1 MKLPRSSALALGHGV
16 NDLFSNSLS
25 GLLPLIT
32 SLFGLSYLLAGVI
45 AMVLNVTSSV
55 MQPVFGHW
63 FDRTQVSWLLETGL
77 ALNCVGMSLLGFS
90 SSYVLVLFFVGTAG
104 LGSACFHPPAFSAVV
119 KSSSSSRG
127 KDMGIFLSAGN
138 TGFFLGPFVA
148 GALGTALGLHGMVML
163 LPLGLLVVV
172 ILFRTNV
179 RSKESEPAAVQ
190 HHYPANK
197 RLLSIL
203 ASITALSSIT
213 VQSIVTFLPLY
224 FVARGES
231 LLIATLI
238 ASIWLGVGVLGQL
251 GGGYFSDRVGRR
263 PIIVTSLLLGA
274 VLFYGFLLTTGFISL
289 ILLALSGAALYASWS
304 VIVVM
309 SSEAAPSN
317 VGAVSGLM
325 LGFYIG
331 IGGVAALGFGAV
343 ADILGLSAAFSI
355 FTGFALAAGFLAL
368 FLPRTNP
375 KDSGFLRLHDQI
387 GVQHS
392 SERHDNVGNAH

>member
-1 MKLPRSSALALGHGV
+1 VITALKFSHSSLLGLGHGV

-32 SLFGLSYLLAGVI
+32 IRFGLSYLLAGVV

-55 MQPVFGHW
+55 MQPLFGHW
-63 FDRTQVSWLLETGL
+63 FDRTRVSWLLEAGL

-90 SSYVLVLFFVGTAG
+90 SSFVLLLFFVGTAG
-104 LGSACFHPPAFSAVV
+104 LGSAVFHPPAFSAVV

-127 KDMGIFLSAGN
+127 KDMGVFLSAGN
-138 TGFFLGPFVA
+138 TGLFLGPFVA
-148 GALGTALGLHGMVML
+148 GAVGTALGLRGMILL
-163 LPLGLLVVV
+163 LPLGLLVAV
-172 ILFRTNV
+172 ILLKANI
-179 RSKESEPAAVQ
+179 RSEASEPEVVQ
-190 HHYPANK
+190 PHRPANK
-197 RLLSIL
+197 RLLSLL
-203 ASITALSSIT
+203 AGITALSSVT
-213 VQSIVTFLPLY
+213 VQSVITFLPLY

-238 ASIWLGVGVLGQL
+238 ASIWLGIGVLGQL
-251 GGGYFSDRVGRR
+251 AGGYVSDRIGRR

-274 VLFYGFLLTTGFISL
+274 VLFYSFLLTNGFVSL

-325 LGFYIG
+325 LGLYIG

-343 ADILGLSAAFSI
+343 ADSLSLSAAFSI
-355 FTGFALAAGFLAL
+355 FTAFALVAGFLAI
-368 FLPRTNP
+368 FLPRTAS
-375 KDSGFLRLHDQI
+375 SGRAF
-387 GVQHS
+387 
-392 SERHDNVGNAH
+392 